1 MMKLI
6 WKKIFVVLVST
17 LTFGLVTPSYA
28 YDLDDHSTINK
39 GKKPDSEETNKID
52 HTAAAQVYQETPI
65 SKLVRQS
72 EVVSYYKFGDRI
84 GPVIKDEFQ
93 SVIFPKIEEVL
104 YGLTEELGQDKV
116 LQLKISEQPGK
127 GTSEKMFH
135 VIDTETGTDL
145 IRFHVRRDHPPGEGY
160 WFNFHYHTYEDNF
173 ETHYELG
180 SIYWDTNTPPNWM
193 SERRNNVFQ

>member
-1 MMKLI
+1 MKII

-28 YDLDDHSTINK
+28 YDLDHSTIDK

-52 HTAAAQVYQETPI
+52 QSSDIICQDTPI
-65 SKLVRQS
+65 SKLVRQCN
-72 EVVSYYKFGDRI
+72 EMSYYKFGDRI

-93 SVIFPKIEEVL
+93 SIIFPKIEEVL
-104 YGLTEELGQDKV
+104 YTLTEELGTDKV

-135 VIDTETGTDL
+135 VIDTETNADL
-145 IRFHVRRDHPPGEGY
+145 VRFHVRRDHPPGEGY
-160 WFNFHYHTYEDNF
+160 WFNFHYHTYKDNF
-173 ETHYELG
+173 ENHYDLG

-193 SERRNNVFQ
+193 SATKDNIFH